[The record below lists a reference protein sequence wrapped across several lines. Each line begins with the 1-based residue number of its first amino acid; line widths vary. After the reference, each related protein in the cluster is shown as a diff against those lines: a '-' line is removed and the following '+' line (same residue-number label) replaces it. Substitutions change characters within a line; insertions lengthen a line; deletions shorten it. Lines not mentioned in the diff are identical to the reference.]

1 MKTPGIP
8 ELVDPT
14 KSCEKKLTFEGAVS
28 TENLPRFADLQMQG
42 VGDLEVVTVKFRFD
56 RDEQN
61 LKVAAMSY
69 NTSAKLPCQRCLG
82 RVDYKIEG
90 EVTLVFSDNEEDL
103 ELLPKSYDPVLVE
116 NQEVNLFQALEDELL
131 LSLPMFAYHD
141 DEHCSSELNDIKS
154 KAEEQRAD
162 NPFAVLGE
170 LLKK

>member
-14 KSCEKKLTFEGAVS
+14 KGCEKRLTFEGSVS
-28 TENLPRFADLQMQG
+28 TENLPRFTELQMQD
-42 VGDLEVVTVKFRFD
+42 VGELETVKAKYTFG

-61 LKVAAMSY
+61 LKVAVMSY
-69 NTSAKLPCQRCLG
+69 STTAKLPCQRCLG

-90 EVTLVFSDNEEDL
+90 EVTLVFSDSEDDL
-103 ELLPKSYDPVLVE
+103 EMLPKSYEPVLVE
-116 NQEVNLFQALEDELL
+116 NQEVNLYQALEDELL

-141 DEHCSSELNDIKS
+141 DEHCSSELNEMKS
-154 KAEEQRAD
+154 KADEQRAD